1 MPNLF
6 KTLFGLANAKQA
18 EAAEKIEDKNRVAFA
33 KQDIE
38 AVEKQLREAR
48 LAVGNMKGRLMGLDR
63 QFKEKKDEAFSREE
77 KAKALKAAE
86 KTDLAMQQWNL
97 RCELM
102 EEAETLQKSR
112 DQLQGTYEK
121 QKANVME
128 LESNLN
134 AMKRSLD
141 RMKTMEEVKKSN
153 ETLSAV
159 DTSGSKSALERFKE
173 RERKS
178 QQDLDT
184 STALMEESADATESL
199 DDATE
204 KALSGG
210 VKDSAGFDAL

>member
-1 MPNLF
+1 
-6 KTLFGLANAKQA
+6 
-18 EAAEKIEDKNRVAFA
+18 
-33 KQDIE
+33 
-38 AVEKQLREAR
+38 
-48 LAVGNMKGRLMGLDR
+48 
-63 QFKEKKDEAFSREE
+63 
-77 KAKALKAAE
+77 
-86 KTDLAMQQWNL
+86 
-97 RCELM
+97 
-102 EEAETLQKSR
+102 
-112 DQLQGTYEK
+112 
-121 QKANVME
+121 ME